1 MRVQDDYMKWNGCRT
16 QSLKCHA
23 SLCSM
28 KQHVYDDDIPP
39 RTLLP
44 SPSLALPLSKLLT
57 VLAPVPDPSLSHR
70 RVCLQN
76 AQVAIREGLVRIH
89 RAETILRISAQ
100 ALLIVIHQLV
110 RWSEHRRVRVECQR
124 RIWVRVGHATER
136 GEALV
141 VQIAKGDA

>member
-1 MRVQDDYMKWNGCRT
+1 MGVES
-16 QSLKCHA
+16 QSLKCHNA
-23 SLCSM
+23 LCSM

-57 VLAPVPDPSLSHR
+57 VLSPVPDPSLSHR
-70 RVCLQN
+70 QACIQN
-76 AQVAIREGLVRIH
+76 AQLAIHEGVVRIH
-89 RAETILRISAQ
+89 RAETILRIPAQ

-110 RWSEHRRVRVECQR
+110 RWPEHRRVSVECQR

-141 VQIAKGDA
+141 VQITKGDA